1 MTISEMLKDAR
12 KYRDEGGP
20 LGPTSEYYR
29 FVPKGIQDNIAF
41 RQELLSVAQ
50 DAQLQQELITI
61 CSRDIL
67 FYINTFGFT
76 LSPKDY
82 ADCPTRLFLTY
93 PFQDVAIL
101 DLCDAIG
108 YHDIAV
114 PKSRDMGATWICLLA
129 MEWMWHFK
137 AQRFFLLTSQTEEL
151 VESKSEK
158 ALFKK
163 LDFWWNH
170 QPSWLLPQRK
180 RVAKACENMN
190 LHSKFN
196 GQATV
201 PNIARGDRLT
211 ALFKDEAAEMANAG
225 EIASATRDATNC
237 RIDNSTP
244 NGRFGTGQYFYTI
257 CKNPA
262 VKKIWIHWSQHPD
275 KNRGLYKLMRRVTDP
290 GKTDLREGDWISES
304 EIERHRNARMMLRVS
319 EIQRQPLDPATY
331 DWKNDYDFER
341 LRFRDGQGPRS
352 LWFDLQLNR
361 DPNAKRIAKELN
373 LDFEGSTEK
382 LSSGVDMETL
392 RSSMCRKPLYKG
404 EVMPSEESFDA
415 GLEHLRPVWLAGA
428 GFLELWCDLPEGK
441 PPISSYSIGVDI
453 SAGSGG
459 DHCSQSVMS
468 VWDNVSGE
476 QVGEWRS
483 STVSPDDLA
492 IKAVVL
498 AKFFHEALLIPEIN
512 GGGGQRFKNKVIACE
527 YFNMYRRS
535 RSELEVFESPTSKLG
550 WNSTKGPEVL
560 LRGLFAAFTTGD
572 AKPRSSV
579 LLEQC
584 EEYEWN
590 NGKVIH
596 KASANSDS
604 HSGKGAAHGDCA
616 VAAGLGWLGVE
627 TSKQLTA
634 DGKPKLAPE
643 DPDAYPEGSIGWR
656 RKQRDLERE
665 RFAGDLVE
673 SVW

>member
-1 MTISEMLKDAR
+1 MTISELIRENR
-12 KYRDEGGP
+12 KFREEGGP

-29 FVPKGIQDNIAF
+29 FVPKDVKDNIAF
-41 RQELLSVAQ
+41 RKELLTVAH
-50 DAQLQQELITI
+50 DPEIRQELIFA

-67 FYINTFGFT
+67 FYINAFGWT

-93 PFQDVAIL
+93 PFQDRAIL
-101 DLCDAIG
+101 QLCEAIG

-114 PKSRDMGATWICLLA
+114 PKSRDMGATWICLVA
-129 MEWMWHFK
+129 MEWLWHFRP
-137 AQRFFLLTSQTEEL
+137 QRFFLLTSQTEEL

-163 LDFWWNH
+163 LDFWWKH
-170 QPSWLLPQRK
+170 QPNWLMPNRK
-180 RVAKACENMN
+180 RTIKACENVR
-190 LHSKFN
+190 LHSKFT

-262 VKKIWIHWSQHPD
+262 VRKIWIHWSEHPE
-275 KNRGLYKLMRRVTDP
+275 KSRGLYKLMRRVTDS
-290 GKTDLREGDWISES
+290 GKTELPIGSWISET
-304 EIERHRNARMMLRVS
+304 EIDRLRNARQM
-319 EIQRQPLDPATY
+319 IQVGELQKCPLPQDTY
-331 DWKNDYDFER
+331 DWRADYDFER
-341 LRFRDGQGPRS
+341 LRFREGQNPRS
-352 LWFDLQLNR
+352 AWYDLQLTR
-361 DPNAKRIAKELN
+361 DPNPKRIAKELN

-392 RSSMCRKPLYKG
+392 RSTMCRKPLYHG
-404 EVMPSEESFDA
+404 EVMPSEESHNR
-415 GLEHLRPVWLAGA
+415 GLQFMRPVWLAGT
-428 GFLELWCDLPEGK
+428 GFLEIWCDLPEGR
-441 PPISSYSIGVDI
+441 PPASSYSIGVDI
-453 SAGSGG
+453 SSGTGG
-459 DHCSQSVMS
+459 DKSSQSVMS
-468 VWDNVSGE
+468 IWDNVSGE

-483 STVSPDDLA
+483 SIVSPDDLG

-498 AKFFHEALLIPEIN
+498 AKWFHDAMLIPEIN

-535 RSELEVFESPTSKLG
+535 RSEVEAYESPTSKLG
-550 WNSTKGPEVL
+550 WYSSKGPEVL
-560 LRGLFAAFTTGD
+560 LRGLFAAFSSGE
-572 AKPRSSV
+572 AKPRSST

-596 KASANSDS
+596 KASVNSDS

-627 TSKQLTA
+627 TAKQLTV

-656 RKQRDLERE
+656 RKQRDVERQ
-665 RFAGDLVE
+665 RSSGDLIE